1 MHFSLSENS
10 FVMQTQSVVE
20 KLEHCPRQQLRMVNV
35 YSHVRKNYKSAE
47 LLMLS
52 ATKAYF
58 CCVFMQ
64 WAGLEEL
71 GGTLAN
77 IALPKETSSKEE
89 R

>member
-10 FVMQTQSVVE
+10 FVMQTQCVVE
-20 KLEHCPRQQLRMVNV
+20 KLEHCLRQQLRMVNV

-58 CCVFMQ
+58 CCLYAVGRFRGVG
-64 WAGLEEL
+64 WYLSEHH
-71 GGTLAN
+71 
-77 IALPKETSSKEE
+77 TSQ
-89 R
+89 RNQ

>member
-10 FVMQTQSVVE
+10 FVMQTQCVVE
-20 KLEHCPRQQLRMVNV
+20 KLEHCLRQQLRMVNV

-77 IALPKETSSKEE
+77 ITLPKENSSKEE

>member
-1 MHFSLSENS
+1 MF
-10 FVMQTQSVVE
+10 
-20 KLEHCPRQQLRMVNV
+20 
-35 YSHVRKNYKSAE
+35 A
-47 LLMLS
+47 

-71 GGTLAN
+71 DGTLAN
-77 IALPKETSSKEE
+77 ITLPKDTRSKEE

>member
-10 FVMQTQSVVE
+10 FVMQTQCVVE
-20 KLEHCPRQQLRMVNV
+20 KLEHCLRQQLRMVNV

-71 GGTLAN
+71 GDTLAN
-77 IALPKETSSKEE
+77 ITLPKETSSKEE